1 MCHKN
6 GTIKDHKGNEVTKF
20 SNLNYGL
27 RPIFRNQRFE
37 GKIEENQTQ
46 TFFPIDAIASRVKFV
61 FTGKESGDYKLV
73 GVKVSF
79 RLNGVPL
86 FIGNLS
92 PRDASETVIIL

>member
-6 GTIKDHKGNEVTKF
+6 GTVKDHKGNEVTKF

-37 GKIEENQTQ
+37 GKIEENRTQ
-46 TFFPIDAIASRVKFV
+46 TFFPLDAIASRVKFV

-79 RLNGVPL
+79 R
-86 FIGNLS
+86 
-92 PRDASETVIIL
+92 